1 MFDHFISEMAQK
13 AAAVKR
19 LEKSQRQA
27 AQEAVKMAKR
37 ERGFYPIHI
46 FIIWWHCTASANLN
60 WCYECCSY
68 RGFMKFFPL
77 AAADGVIGHH
87 QLTTGFRWLLV
98 ITFDS

>member
-46 FIIWWHCTASANLN
+46 FII
-60 WCYECCSY
+60 
-68 RGFMKFFPL
+68 
-77 AAADGVIGHH
+77 
-87 QLTTGFRWLLV
+87 
-98 ITFDS
+98 